1 MRIIEP
7 CCAKKH
13 LMMLRDAIAG
23 GGTTQFEG
31 YGDLSL
37 AELLPAIL
45 TRYCETDM
53 VIAAPSL
60 PDQAAEAVLSW
71 MRRDMARMDGRGR
84 LYYVRRLTV
93 IADLSEDMSPM
104 ASRWMEDNPFGDRLR
119 LVGMQHTDTAILLPD
134 FAITGPVNMQYAN
147 HFIATAT
154 TDAGAVAALWEK
166 FMGMTDNAPS
176 ADIMAPAAKAADG
189 AAKKKKPSKKKRASK
204 KK

>member
-1 MRIIEP
+1 MRVIEP

-71 MRRDMARMDGRGR
+71 MHRDMARMDGRGR

-104 ASRWMEDNPFGDRLR
+104 ASRWMKDNPFGDRLR
-119 LVGMQHTDTAILLPD
+119 LVDMQHTDTAILLPD
-134 FAITGPVNMQYAN
+134 FAITGPVNMRYGH
-147 HFIATAT
+147 HFTATAT
-154 TDAGAVAALWEK
+154 TDREDVESLWDRFMALADDNKTAGPVARPVTK
-166 FMGMTDNAPS
+166 K
-176 ADIMAPAAKAADG
+176 KAS
-189 AAKKKKPSKKKRASK
+189 KRKKPSRRKA
-204 KK
+204 

>member
-1 MRIIEP
+1 MRLIEP

-13 LMMLRDAIAG
+13 MMLLRDAIAG
-23 GGTTQFEG
+23 GATTQFEG

-45 TRYCETDM
+45 TRYCEAEM
-53 VIAAPSL
+53 IIAAPTL
-60 PDQAAEAVLSW
+60 PDQAAETIISW

-93 IADLSEDMSPM
+93 IADLSEERSPM
-104 ASRWMEDNPFGDRLR
+104 ASQWKAGNPYPERLR
-119 LVGMQHTDTAILLPD
+119 LVDMQQDDTAILLPD

-147 HFIATAT
+147 HFVATAT
-154 TDAGAVAALWEK
+154 TDVGAVAALWDK
-166 FMGMTDNAPS
+166 FMCMTDNAPA
-176 ADIMAPAAKAADG
+176 ADVTATAAKAADG
-189 AAKKKKPSKKKRASK
+189 AAKKRKPSRKKRASK